1 MIIFLHVLFLQKQNK
16 RDLNLTGN
24 MDPSSVVEN
33 RLQLPH
39 NARDHDE
46 IIRAYIDTILGKFF
60 LHSNITYSNLP

>member
-46 IIRAYIDTILGKFF
+46 IIRAYIDKFLVNSF
-60 LHSNITYSNLP
+60 YIVTITYSNLP